1 MIASEVM
8 SFTRTE
14 NVKGLL
20 EKYDILLPSRINK
33 LSSPLPWIPFCL
45 SRLPDRLRTK
55 FDEIITY
62 ITCIVL
68 IEAATGTLRHGFKR
82 AGTPM
87 ESVCK
92 VSNNIQDKRTI
103 KIAT

>member
-1 MIASEVM
+1 MHLFNTQCLFALRKKCESQCE
-8 SFTRTE
+8 S
-14 NVKGLL
+14 LL
-20 EKYDILLPSRINK
+20 GCSLQAQRGSDVDLYGSAQQ
-33 LSSPLPWIPFCL
+33 
-45 SRLPDRLRTK
+45 
-55 FDEIITY
+55 
-62 ITCIVL
+62 
-68 IEAATGTLRHGFKR
+68 AATGTLRHGFKR